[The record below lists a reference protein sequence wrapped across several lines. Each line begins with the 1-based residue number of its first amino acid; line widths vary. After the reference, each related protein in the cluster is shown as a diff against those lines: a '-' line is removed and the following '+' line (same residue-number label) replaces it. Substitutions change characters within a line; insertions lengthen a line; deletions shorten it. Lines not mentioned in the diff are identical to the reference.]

1 MSDKC
6 SDTNSLKRSQ
16 LDTYNGSVDGLSS
29 VLMPGWSGARFW
41 SRTLREP

>member
-16 LDTYNGSVDGLSS
+16 LDTYNGSVDGLSN
-29 VLMPGWSGARFW
+29 
-41 SRTLREP
+41 EPLVGGTGIAV